1 MQSLASVTTAVAA
14 LSWIVVGSA
23 APLQVRQSD
32 YPWLSQASG
41 TETLASRIPAPQG
54 FERESVTPGSF
65 AEWLRNL
72 PLKKGRPPVQLYNG
86 HLKANQTAHAA
97 VVDIDTGNKDL
108 QQCADAVIR
117 LRAEYLY
124 SKHDIA
130 GIHFDFTSGDTAHF
144 KKWAEGFRPIVRNNR
159 VSWDK
164 SAGPDTSYRS
174 FRSYLDTV
182 FTYSGTASLERELPA
197 VPDVRTLRAGDVF
210 IQPGYPGHAV
220 LVVDVARDT
229 RTGRRIF
236 LLAQSYMPAQDIHI
250 LQNPA
255 GGPLGSWYD
264 TNFGTSLKTPEWTFS
279 ANHLHR
285 FNNNR

>member
-1 MQSLASVTTAVAA
+1 MQSLSSVATAVAA

-32 YPWLSQASG
+32 YPWLSQASV
-41 TETLASRIPAPQG
+41 TETLASRIPVPPG
-54 FERESVTPGSF
+54 FERESVSSGSF

-72 PLKKGRPPVQLYNG
+72 PIKKGRPPVYLYNG
-86 HLKANQTAHAA
+86 LLKANQNAHAA

-144 KKWAEGFRPIVRNNR
+144 KKWAEGFRPIVQGNR

-164 SAGPDTSYRS
+164 SAPPIRPIEASAPISILFSRTREPRPWSANYKPCRMFAPCAPATSS
-174 FRSYLDTV
+174 SSPAILATP
-182 FTYSGTASLERELPA
+182 YSWWTLQGIL
-197 VPDVRTLRAGDVF
+197 VPDAGSFFSRKVTCQPRTFISCRTLQVGRWVRGM
-210 IQPGYPGHAV
+210 
-220 LVVDVARDT
+220 T
-229 RTGRRIF
+229 RTSGR
-236 LLAQSYMPAQDIHI
+236 L
-250 LQNPA
+250 
-255 GGPLGSWYD
+255 
-264 TNFGTSLKTPEWTFS
+264 
-279 ANHLHR
+279 
-285 FNNNR
+285 